1 MLYFSPYGMARPR
14 SRAAVIGSLCALA
27 LVGACS
33 DSTSA
38 NRAPAQIAFT
48 SGISSAADALV
59 VPITGG
65 GHTLN
70 ITHATLT
77 ITRVELKPTKTDV
90 CAGDDDGP
98 DDNLVSTAS
107 ASVASDDHGDDDDDN
122 DACEELKAGPLSV
135 DLPLDGGITTLPA
148 NSIPAGT
155 FREIELRVST
165 ARIVG
170 TFDGV
175 PFDVTVP
182 VNARGEIEFATPL
195 VVADGSP
202 TSVTINVPVGGW
214 LTNADGS
221 LIDPSKISLNQ
232 LLAAQV
238 RSRIVASFR
247 AFEDDDHDGHDD
259 HGGNRGPG

>member
-1 MLYFSPYGMARPR
+1 MLYTSLYDTR
-14 SRAAVIGSLCALA
+14 RAAARGVVIGSLTGLA
-27 LVGACS
+27 LLAGCS
-33 DSTSA
+33 DSTSSS
-38 NRAPAQIAFT
+38 RVPAQIAFT
-48 SGISSAADALV
+48 SGVTAAANAQLV
-59 VPITGG
+59 PLTSG

-70 ITHATLT
+70 ITQATLT
-77 ITRVELKPTKTDV
+77 ISRVELKPAKTDV
-90 CAGDDDGP
+90 CAGDDAADG
-98 DDNLVSTAS
+98 
-107 ASVASDDHGDDDDDN
+107 SVASFSSTSDDHGDANDDNDDN

-148 NSIPAGT
+148 NAIPAGT
-155 FREIELRVST
+155 FREIELRVTT

-170 TFDGV
+170 TFDGT
-175 PFDVTVP
+175 PFDVTVA

-195 VVADGSP
+195 VVADGSS

-221 LIDPSKISLNQ
+221 LVDPTKLSSNAT
-232 LLAAQV
+232 LLGQV

-247 AFEDDDHDGHDD
+247 AFEDEDHDGHDD